1 MVAATTNAYEVLAIR
16 YASRPAVKSEVYLNF
31 HLYGEPDDV
40 IGMDYFVWV
49 ARNSQR
55 TILVDTGFSASAGRR
70 RGRPAALAPVAA
82 LAGLGIDPAAVT
94 HVVAT
99 HGHYDHIGNLGA
111 FPAAEIIMARR
122 EYEFWTGPLGRR
134 GQFAWTAEPRD
145 VSELRRLHAR
155 GRVTLFGAS
164 HAPAPG
170 IEVLEVGGHTPGQ
183 AVAVVATAG
192 GHAVIASDAV
202 HYYEELERDRPFAV
216 VADLGQMYRAYDQ
229 LRELGSQAGT
239 EIVAG
244 HDPAVFTRFPGRGG
258 DHVVRIAAL
267 DRHPSHPG

>member
-1 MVAATTNAYEVLAIR
+1 MVTATTNAYEVLAIR

-82 LAGLGIDPAAVT
+82 LARLGINPAAVT

-145 VSELRRLHAR
+145 VSELRRIHAR
-155 GRVTLFGAS
+155 GRLTLFEAGY
-164 HAPAPG
+164 APAPG

-183 AVAVVATAG
+183 AVAVVATAS

-202 HYYEELERDRPFAV
+202 HYYEELERDRPCAV

-229 LRELGSQAGT
+229 LRELASQAGT
-239 EIVAG
+239 ELVAG